1 MPISTALMLRL
12 SRGQREIERGGE
24 RERNREREREGGKRE
39 RKRERERGGV
49 GEAGVGEVKAPHCG
63 GGSNRR

>member
-1 MPISTALMLRL
+1 MPISPALMLRL
-12 SRGQREIERGGE
+12 SIGQREIERGGE
-24 RERNREREREGGKRE
+24 RKKQRERKRGGEEREK
-39 RKRERERGGV
+39 KRERERGGV